1 MNNLIHNLPVHR
13 CSQQI
18 SRPLRPQAPEATQA
32 PKATQAPEAHQA
44 PQATLLPLA
53 PLTPPAPL
61 VPLAPLTPTAP
72 LAAQSPQE
80 TIHHQS
86 PVFRRRRP
94 RLTSPDMFADSSC
107 AESPYQASQ
116 GGAGYNTQLA
126 FALSV
131 SMCSAVALV
140 Q

>member
-44 PQATLLPLA
+44 PQATLL
-53 PLTPPAPL
+53 
-61 VPLAPLTPTAP
+61 PLAPLTPTAP